1 MLVTI
6 IGAGYVGLTTA
17 IAMAYLGHDV
27 VSVDKDL
34 SKLDL
39 LTKGISPIYEP
50 GIQEL
55 LRESK
60 NIQFTDNAHSSIG
73 KSDVILIAVGTP
85 PKPDGNAEVRYVEE
99 AVLEVA
105 RGFQKGRSYTLVIK
119 STVPIGTNMRVS
131 YLLKRDLG
139 ESGSKISVSIASNP
153 EFLREG
159 MALKDTFYPDRIV
172 VGADQVE
179 AIDSLRLLYQP
190 ILEQTFIPPD
200 FLPRSE
206 GYKLPSLI
214 TTDPTSAEMI
224 KYTANAFLAVKI
236 SFINEIAGLCERVG
250 ADVAEVARGI
260 GLDPRIGPHFLQAG
274 LGWGG
279 SCFPKDMSALLSLAS
294 EYAYTM
300 PVAKAACD
308 VNFRQYQIVVEKLQ
322 SELKVLRGRVIGILG
337 LAFKPNTDDVRQS
350 PAISV
355 IKDLLE
361 RGAHVKVHDPIAA
374 TNAQKA
380 LVDYDVEY
388 AEDPESLA
396 EGCDAL
402 VLATEWEAYRKLDF
416 ERLSDL
422 MKTPLLIDAR
432 NFLNPDDIR
441 KAGIKYL
448 GVGR

>member
-17 IAMAYLGHDV
+17 VAMAYLGHDV

-39 LTKGISPIYEP
+39 LKKGISPIYES
-50 GIQEL
+50 GIQDL
-55 LRESK
+55 LRKSK
-60 NIQFTDNAHSSIG
+60 KIQFTDDGHGAIS

-85 PKPDGNAEVRYVEE
+85 SKPDGNAEVRYVEE

-131 YLLKRDLG
+131 YLLTRELVAN
-139 ESGSKISVSIASNP
+139 GSKISVSVASNP

-159 MALKDTFYPDRIV
+159 LSLRDTFYPDRIV
-172 VGADQVE
+172 VGADHVE
-179 AIDSLRLLYQP
+179 AIDTLRLLYQP

-200 FLPRSE
+200 FLPRPE
-206 GYKLPSLI
+206 GYKLPPLI

-224 KYTANAFLAVKI
+224 KYTANSFLAVKI

-250 ADVAEVARGI
+250 ADVTEVARGI

-279 SCFPKDMSALLSLAS
+279 SCFPKDMSALLSIAS
-294 EYAYTM
+294 EYAYSM
-300 PVAKAACD
+300 PVAKAACE
-308 VNFRQYQIVVEKLQ
+308 VNHRQYQTVLEKLQ
-322 SELKVLRGRVIGILG
+322 AELKVLRGRVIGVLG
-337 LAFKPNTDDVRQS
+337 LAFKPNTDDVRQA

-361 RGAHVKVHDPIAA
+361 RGAYVRAHDPIAVA
-374 TNAQKA
+374 NAQKV
-380 LVDYDVEY
+380 LDGYDVEY
-388 AEDPESLA
+388 AIDPQSLA

-402 VLATEWEAYRKLDF
+402 VLATEWEIYRKIDF
-416 ERLSDL
+416 ASVRAL
-422 MKTPLLIDAR
+422 MKIPLLIDAR
-432 NFLNPDDIR
+432 NFLSPDEVR
-441 KAGIKYL
+441 RAGIKYL